1 MDVLGLQELH
11 FLMRN
16 VMKFLTISG
25 SFTKPSPRCLIQ
37 VKPMILILRGSLRS
51 SISAYRLRCILTIFR
66 GVALL
71 LFAAFHTSVS
81 LHKILTTTGTQASA
95 VTVNNGG
102 TPANAAGI

>member
-25 SFTKPSPRCLIQ
+25 SFTKPSPLCLIQ
-37 VKPMILILRGSLRS
+37 AKPMALILCGSLQS
-51 SISAYRLRCILTIFR
+51 SISAYRLRCILTILR
-66 GVALL
+66 GVTLV

-81 LHKILTTTGTQASA
+81 FHKILTTTGTQTSA
-95 VTVNNGG
+95 ATVNNGG
-102 TPANAAGI
+102 TAANAAGI